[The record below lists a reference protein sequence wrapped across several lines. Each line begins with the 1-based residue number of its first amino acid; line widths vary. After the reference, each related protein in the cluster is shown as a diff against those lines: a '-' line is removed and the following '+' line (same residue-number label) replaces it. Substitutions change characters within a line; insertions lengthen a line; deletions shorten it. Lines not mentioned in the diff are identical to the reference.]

1 MNIFAGA
8 PRATTQATT
17 GKAHS
22 VSRVAPSMAVSE
34 STGDPEAVSCISAD
48 VKVVGKVISEG
59 VVNIFGRVE
68 GELRASSALIGDG
81 AHFDGKIVTQELVI
95 RGHVKGTIHATRV
108 KLEGSAVV
116 QGDIFHRSLVIEE
129 NAQFEG
135 QSRPQENLTEAPSTI
150 ENEMPKLQPQ
160 AESIEA

>member
-1 MNIFAGA
+1 MNIFAGS
-8 PRATTQATT
+8 PRATTQASNTPS
-17 GKAHS
+17 A
-22 VSRVAPSMAVSE
+22 SRTAPSMAASE
-34 STGDPEAVSCISAD
+34 STGDPEAVSSIGAD
-48 VKVVGKVISEG
+48 VKIVGKVISEG

-68 GELRASSALIGDG
+68 GELRASSALIGDA

-129 NAQFEG
+129 NAQFDG

>member
-1 MNIFAGA
+1 MNIFAGT
-8 PRATTQATT
+8 PRATTQAIT

-48 VKVVGKVISEG
+48 VKIVGQVISEG

-95 RGHVKGTIHATRV
+95 RGHVEGTIHATRV

-116 QGDIFHRSLVIEE
+116 QGDIFHRSLAIEE
-129 NAQFEG
+129 NARFEG
-135 QSRPQENLTEAPSTI
+135 QSRRQENPIEARSIGEREVPELQPHTESTEA
-150 ENEMPKLQPQ
+150 
-160 AESIEA
+160 